1 MLDPNLC
8 RQLPIVQSDSFLHS
22 QAVFLCEST
31 FKHLVSSNST
41 IVQPMFN
48 QFCWSTPTKHVF
60 FCWMA
65 TFNPQIGKL
74 VNPNQVVKP
83 NGSQGFTI
91 KYTKWHKPTGNKNVF
106 LPQGGDVLLPGS
118 RTFLRKL
125 WGITNVFVEQKP
137 QNYGDIWG
145 YNSYCL

>member
-8 RQLPIVQSDSFLHS
+8 RQLPIVQSDSFLYS

-60 FCWMA
+60 FVEWQRL
-65 TFNPQIGKL
+65 THRL

-83 NGSQGFTI
+83 NGPQIGKPI
-91 KYTKWHKPTGNKNVF
+91 NYTKWHKPTGNKNVF